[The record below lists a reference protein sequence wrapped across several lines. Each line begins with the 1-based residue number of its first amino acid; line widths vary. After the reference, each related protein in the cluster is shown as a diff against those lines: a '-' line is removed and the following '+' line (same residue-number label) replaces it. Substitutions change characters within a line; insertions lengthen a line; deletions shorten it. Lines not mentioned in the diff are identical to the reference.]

1 MILPVPKS
9 AAENYLIWIE
19 KEKTSDINLEF
30 IWLGIGSEM
39 KFICATVLFISPANR
54 SDFAFA
60 AEKKFEESERFA
72 VDLNKTVFTVK
83 TENFDDPFQE

>member
-19 KEKTSDINLEF
+19 KEKTSEINLEL
-30 IWLGIGSEM
+30 IWLGIGYEM
-39 KFICATVLFISPANR
+39 KLQFMLCYSFIHITCESFW
-54 SDFAFA
+54 FA
-60 AEKKFEESERFA
+60 AEKRSEELERFA